1 MEADAPRSPRDH
13 LRRDARGGA
22 GRGALRRGDADRR
35 ERPHH
40 GRRPRRRALAHRCH
54 QDRVP
59 VRRRDAR
66 APRRAADPFAGGGRD
81 GGRRWPMKPGEVI
94 FGDGTIVLNAGRATV
109 DVEVEN
115 TSDHTIFI
123 SSHFPFFEVNRRLVF
138 DRARA
143 WGMHLDVPAGDS
155 MRWRPD
161 RKSTRLNSSHITI
174 SYAVFCLKKKT
185 TTAPE

>member
-1 MEADAPRSPRDH
+1 
-13 LRRDARGGA
+13 
-22 GRGALRRGDADRR
+22 
-35 ERPHH
+35 
-40 GRRPRRRALAHRCH
+40 
-54 QDRVP
+54 
-59 VRRRDAR
+59 
-66 APRRAADPFAGGGRD
+66 
-81 GGRRWPMKPGEVI
+81 MKPGEVI

-155 MRWRPD
+155 MRWRPGE
-161 RKSTRLNSSHITI
+161 RQVVRLVAFGGRGVIRGFNHLTDG
-174 SYAVFCLKKKT
+174 
-185 TTAPE
+185 PERVRRRRYGHRDGVSDGR